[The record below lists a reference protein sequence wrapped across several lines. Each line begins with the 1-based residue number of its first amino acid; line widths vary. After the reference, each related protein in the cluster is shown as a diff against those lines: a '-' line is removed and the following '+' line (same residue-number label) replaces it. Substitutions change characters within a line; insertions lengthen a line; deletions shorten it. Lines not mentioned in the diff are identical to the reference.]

1 MPSENLCRAHLPGM
15 ITFLHEKVVLFLDL
29 ARGKSALF
37 SVSEPVL
44 GAMLATGTIPSL
56 RVCLLGLLAALA
68 GYFCVYSLNDLLDL
82 RADREEIR
90 VSSPDPLAWKP
101 EVAHMDVMTLRH
113 PVAAGALPLW
123 AAVTWVAVMGL
134 IGLAAAYLLRPL
146 CAWLFIGCAALEI
159 LYCSLRRRT
168 WLKVI
173 PAATMVAVG
182 GLAGWFAVG
191 EATWGALAFFF
202 LLFGWEAGRNLTNDL
217 ADVVHDRL
225 VGITTLA
232 STHGAG
238 GGGQGDPGGRRGD
251 GGHRPCS
258 AHFLDGAGPAGRGGA
273 ADDDDP
279 VLRPQQE
286 PRRAV
291 GAALLQPA
299 DVLPAARR
307 GLHDRRGD
315 RDLLRRL
322 VASAGLGGAPPP
334 LRRARRLSWPVLSGR
349 LPLPAAAAFHLDSV
363 SSVRMAPGDRVL
375 RDGLPGAVDATKAG
389 PHHRS

>member
-1 MPSENLCRAHLPGM
+1 MKKA
-15 ITFLHEKVVLFLDL
+15 VLFLDL

-101 EVAHMDVMTLRH
+101 EVAHMDIMTLRH

-123 AAVTWVAVMGL
+123 AAVTWVSVMGL
-134 IGLAAAYLLRPL
+134 IGLGAAYLLRPL
-146 CAWLFIGCAALEI
+146 CAWLFIACAALEF

-191 EATWGALAFFF
+191 EANWGALAFFF
-202 LLFGWEAGRNLTNDL
+202 LLFAWEAGRNLTNDL

-232 STHGAG
+232 STHGAE
-238 GGGQGDPGGRRGD
+238 
-251 GGHRPCS
+251 
-258 AHFLDGAGPAGRGGA
+258 
-273 ADDDDP
+273 
-279 VLRPQQE
+279 V
-286 PRRAV
+286 
-291 GAALLQPA
+291 
-299 DVLPAARR
+299 AARVILVDGMAMVVIALVQPVSWVVR
-307 GLHDRRGD
+307 GLLAAVALVTMTVPSFVLSRTPDEPSAQRYFN
-315 RDLLRRL
+315 RL
-322 VASAGLGGAPPP
+322 TFFPP
-334 LRRARRLSWPVLSGR
+334 L
-349 LPLPAAAAFHLDSV
+349 AAACTIVVAIVTYFTS
-363 SSVRMAPGDRVL
+363 
-375 RDGLPGAVDATKAG
+375 
-389 PHHRS
+389 

>member
-1 MPSENLCRAHLPGM
+1 MRRVA
-15 ITFLHEKVVLFLDL
+15 LFFDL

-44 GAMLATGTIPSL
+44 GAMLATGTIPSV

-101 EVAHMDVMTLRH
+101 EVAHMDIVTLRH

-123 AAVTWVAVMGL
+123 AAVTFVVTMGA
-134 IGLAAAYLLRPL
+134 IGLVAAYLLRPL
-146 CAWLFIGCAALEI
+146 CAWLFIACALLEL

-191 EATWGALAFFF
+191 HATWGALAFFF
-202 LLFGWEAGRNLTNDL
+202 LLYGWETGRNLTNDL
-217 ADVVHDRL
+217 ADVIHDRL

-232 STHGAG
+232 STHG
-238 GGGQGDPGGRRGD
+238 P
-251 GGHRPCS
+251 S
-258 AHFLDGAGPAGRGGA
+258 
-273 ADDDDP
+273 
-279 VLRPQQE
+279 V
-286 PRRAV
+286 
-291 GAALLQPA
+291 
-299 DVLPAARR
+299 AARVILADGMAMVVLAFAQPTAWVVR
-307 GLHDRRGD
+307 GLLAAVALVTMAIPSYVLSRNPDEPSAQRYFN
-315 RDLLRRL
+315 RL
-322 VASAGLGGAPPP
+322 TFFPP
-334 LRRARRLSWPVLSGR
+334 L
-349 LPLPAAAAFHLDSV
+349 AAACTIVVAIVTYF
-363 SSVRMAPGDRVL
+363 
-375 RDGLPGAVDATKAG
+375 TT
-389 PHHRS
+389 

>member
-1 MPSENLCRAHLPGM
+1 MKR
-15 ITFLHEKVVLFLDL
+15 FVLFLDL

-123 AAVTWVAVMGL
+123 AAWTWVAVMGL
-134 IGLAAAYLLRPL
+134 IGLAAAYMLRPL
-146 CAWLFIGCAALEI
+146 CAWLFLGCAALEI
-159 LYCSLRRRT
+159 IYCSLRRQT

-191 EATWGALAFFF
+191 EANWGALAFFF

-217 ADVVHDRL
+217 ADVIHDRL

-232 STHGAG
+232 STHGAEVAAKVILVDG
-238 GGGQGDPGGRRGD
+238 VAMVVIALAQPTSWIVRG
-251 GGHRPCS
+251 
-258 AHFLDGAGPAGRGGA
+258 L
-273 ADDDDP
+273 
-279 VLRPQQE
+279 L
-286 PRRAV
+286 AV
-291 GAALLQPA
+291 VALLTMTIPSF
-299 DVLPAARR
+299 VLSKNPDEPSAQRYFN
-307 GLHDRRGD
+307 
-315 RDLLRRL
+315 RL
-322 VASAGLGGAPPP
+322 TFFPP
-334 LRRARRLSWPVLSGR
+334 L
-349 LPLPAAAAFHLDSV
+349 AAACTIVVAIVTYF
-363 SSVRMAPGDRVL
+363 
-375 RDGLPGAVDATKAG
+375 AG
-389 PHHRS
+389 

>member
-1 MPSENLCRAHLPGM
+1 MRRA
-15 ITFLHEKVVLFLDL
+15 VLFLDL

-44 GAMLATGTIPSL
+44 GAMLATGTIPAV

-82 RADREEIR
+82 RADREEIK

-101 EVAHMDVMTLRH
+101 EVAHMDIMTLRH

-123 AAVTWVAVMGL
+123 AAVAFVATLGA

-159 LYCSLRRRT
+159 IYCSLRRRT

-173 PAATMVAVG
+173 PAATMVAIG

-191 EATWGALAFFF
+191 HATWGAVAFFF
-202 LLFGWEAGRNLTNDL
+202 LLYGWETGRNLTNDL

-232 STHGAG
+232 STHGPDVASKVILA
-238 GGGQGDPGGRRGD
+238 D
-251 GGHRPCS
+251 GM
-258 AHFLDGAGPAGRGGA
+258 AMVAI
-273 ADDDDP
+273 
-279 VLRPQQE
+279 
-286 PRRAV
+286 
-291 GAALLQPA
+291 ALAQPISWI
-299 DVLPAARR
+299 VR
-307 GLHDRRGD
+307 GLLAAVALATMTIPSYVLS
-315 RDLLRRL
+315 RDPDEPSAQRYFNRL
-322 VASAGLGGAPPP
+322 TFFPP
-334 LRRARRLSWPVLSGR
+334 L
-349 LPLPAAAAFHLDSV
+349 AAACAIIVAFVNLI
-363 SSVRMAPGDRVL
+363 RG
-375 RDGLPGAVDATKAG
+375 
-389 PHHRS
+389 

>member
-1 MPSENLCRAHLPGM
+1 MRRA
-15 ITFLHEKVVLFLDL
+15 VLFLDL
-29 ARGKSALF
+29 ARGWSAML

-56 RVCLLGLLAALA
+56 RVCLLGLVAALA

-123 AAVTWVAVMGL
+123 AAVTWVSVMGL
-134 IGLAAAYLLRPL
+134 IGVAGAYLLRPL
-146 CAWLFIGCAALEI
+146 CAWLFLGCAALEI

-217 ADVVHDRL
+217 ADVVHDRI

-232 STHGAG
+232 STHGPEVAAKVILADG
-238 GGGQGDPGGRRGD
+238 MAMVVIALAQPTSWIVRG
-251 GGHRPCS
+251 
-258 AHFLDGAGPAGRGGA
+258 LLA
-273 ADDDDP
+273 A
-279 VLRPQQE
+279 V
-286 PRRAV
+286 
-291 GAALLQPA
+291 ALLTMTLPSF
-299 DVLPAARR
+299 VLKRNP
-307 GLHDRRGD
+307 DEP
-315 RDLLRRL
+315 
-322 VASAGLGGAPPP
+322 SAQRYFNRVTFFPP
-334 LRRARRLSWPVLSGR
+334 L
-349 LPLPAAAAFHLDSV
+349 AAACTIVVAIVTYFT
-363 SSVRMAPGDRVL
+363 G
-375 RDGLPGAVDATKAG
+375 
-389 PHHRS
+389 